1 MTSAGDNV
9 PTPLNL
15 SLGINVS
22 AGELVAFYVTLVT
35 TTAINYT
42 NGTTTGVLFTSD
54 ANMEFYEGAGLSYPF
69 TSNFNPRIWN
79 GNINYTP
86 SSGGV
91 STTIDFTCADLG
103 SNQIEVTVTDDS
115 GNVATCIAT
124 VNVNDI
130 TAPIITCGP
139 SSNIVGS
146 TTDNPALAIIDNS
159 TVSATM
165 TVTDDVSIVDLD
177 VVLDIDHTW
186 TGDMQITLE
195 SPAGTQVLIFN
206 GASDGCSADDIITTL
221 DDESANPLDCDPGG
235 NGNAFPLPDYVP
247 SNALSAFDGE
257 GTMGD
262 WILSI
267 EDTAGGDQGTL
278 NSWSLVYTSVNT
290 MGNVIIELDENGM
303 ATIDPF
309 DIINSAFDACGITI
323 SAVDITDVDCD
334 DIGTTLVVTV
344 FVSDSSG
351 NIASCQAMVD
361 VVDLLPPVVTCPP
374 DQTVDPGP
382 GNLFWVIEDYFGTG
396 AATAT
401 DNCTDPLTIF
411 SQDPAPGTL
420 LPDGVYTV
428 TMSSTDEY
436 GNVGSCTFELTVE
449 SILGVEDNKLDNA
462 IVIYPNPARDIV
474 IFANTSGILLNQ
486 AVIYDVNGR
495 QITTIDLSDM
505 QQEKTVDV
513 SNLSSGVYMVQF
525 QSDDASTVKRLVKE

>member
-15 SLGINVS
+15 SLGINVA

-42 NGTTTGVLFTSD
+42 NGTTTGALYTSD

-79 GNINYTP
+79 GNIHYSP
-86 SSGGV
+86 GGGV
-91 STTIDFTCADLG
+91 STTIDFTCDDLG
-103 SNQIEVTVTDDS
+103 SNQILVTVTDDS
-115 GNVATCIAT
+115 GNVATCTAT
-124 VNVNDI
+124 VNVNDV
-130 TAPIITCGP
+130 TPPILICM
-139 SSNIVGS
+139 
-146 TTDNPALAIIDNS
+146 D
-159 TVSATM
+159 
-165 TVTDDVSIVDLD
+165 VT
-177 VVLDIDHTW
+177 
-186 TGDMQITLE
+186 
-195 SPAGTQVLIFN
+195 
-206 GASDGCSADDIITTL
+206 
-221 DDESANPLDCDPGG
+221 
-235 NGNAFPLPDYVP
+235 
-247 SNALSAFDGE
+247 
-257 GTMGD
+257 
-262 WILSI
+262 
-267 EDTAGGDQGTL
+267 
-278 NSWSLVYTSVNT
+278 
-290 MGNVIIELDENGM
+290 IELDENGM
-303 ATIDPF
+303 ATIDPADLLAQAPGTYEVISISSDNQSGAQGETDFTVPVTMAAAVSF
-309 DIINSAFDACGITI
+309 DWDYSTMDGPGFDSFGYLLNGAYTELTDPVGSNNQNGSAAVAVAPGDVFGFRSLSTDGLFGPSTTVVSNFLPGFTGQFDPANWTLTLNNSDGDAFFVFIPGGPLSFDACGITI
-323 SAVDITDVDCD
+323 LAADVTEVDCD
-334 DIGTTLVVTV
+334 DIGTPIVVTV
-344 FVSDSSG
+344 FASDSSL
-351 NIASCQAMVD
+351 NIAVCQSTVT
-361 VVDLLPPVVTCPP
+361 VVDLLGPVVTCPP

-411 SQDPAPGTL
+411 NQDPAPGTL

-449 SILGVEDNKLDNA
+449 SILGIEDTKLDNA
-462 IVIYPNPARDIV
+462 IVMYPNPAQDRV

-495 QITTIDLSDM
+495 QISTIDLSDM